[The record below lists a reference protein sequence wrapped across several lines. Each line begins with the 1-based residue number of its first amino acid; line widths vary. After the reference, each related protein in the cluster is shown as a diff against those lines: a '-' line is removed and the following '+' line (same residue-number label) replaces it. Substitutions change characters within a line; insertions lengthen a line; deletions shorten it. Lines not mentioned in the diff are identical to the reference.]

1 MKTLALII
9 EDDPAIRESLADRL
23 ESLGHDC
30 HAVGA
35 QNEAGER
42 VERCSYNYI
51 LLDLELPVRF
61 GRPPSIQIGKNI
73 LQLIRTS
80 ARNKDTPIIVVTA
93 HGHDRPDLAV
103 ELMKAGAVDFVK
115 KPFDNLEQAIRE
127 ALQRRVNGN
136 PSIGT
141 ADSDD
146 VIEMSPLE
154 NGKLVFKQDEI
165 ELEGIDV
172 CTRDSGAIWRMLEL
186 LKQRKDNGQPKAFG
200 GKEIANQLGLSRGQ
214 NAVCDAVSKFRKRVI
229 HLLADAGI
237 EAKDDS
243 VIIRGRAG
251 YQINASLTVE
261 DQSGR
266 IPTTVTKDDGDGPND
281 RQQWIVDELKRGRK
295 LRRCDLEKQ
304 FGIST
309 ATAKRDLREFGVRIE
324 FIGTGKAGH
333 YALSK
338 RMA

>member
-1 MKTLALII
+1 MKPLALII

-30 HAVGA
+30 QAVGA

-42 VERCSYNYI
+42 IERCSYRYI

-73 LQLIRTS
+73 LQSIRAS
-80 ARNKDTPIIVVTA
+80 ARNKDTPVIVVTA

-115 KPFDNLEQAIRE
+115 KPFDNLEQAIHE

-136 PSIGT
+136 SGAWTPSPDPP
-141 ADSDD
+141 A
-146 VIEMSPLE
+146 ELRALE
-154 NGKLVFKQDEI
+154 NGKLVFKRDAF
-165 ELEGIDV
+165 ELEGIEI
-172 CTRDSGAIWRMLEL
+172 CTPDSGAIWRMLML
-186 LKQRKDNGQPKAFG
+186 LRQRKENGQPKAFG
-200 GKEIANQLGLSRGQ
+200 GKDIANHLGLNRGQ

-229 HLLADAGI
+229 QLLADAGI
-237 EAKDDS
+237 EAKEDS

-251 YQINASLTVE
+251 YQINAALTVD

-266 IPTTVTKDDGDGPND
+266 TPTDVAKDDDGPSD
-281 RQQWIVDELKRGRK
+281 RQQWIVEELKKGRK
-295 LRRCDLEKQ
+295 LRRCNLEKQ

-309 ATAKRDLREFGVRIE
+309 ATAKRDFGDLAENVE
-324 FIGTGKAGH
+324 FIGTGKTG
-333 YALSK
+333 YYVISQNLK
-338 RMA
+338 

>member
-1 MKTLALII
+1 MKPLALII

-30 HAVGA
+30 QVVGA

-42 VERCSYNYI
+42 IERCSYGYI

-61 GRPPSIQIGKNI
+61 GRPSSIQIGKNI
-73 LQLIRTS
+73 LHSIRAS
-80 ARNKDTPIIVVTA
+80 ARNKDTPVIVVTA

-115 KPFDNLEQAIRE
+115 KPFDNLEQAIHE
-127 ALQRRVNGN
+127 ALQRRVNGY
-136 PSIGT
+136 PSNWT
-141 ADSDD
+141 PDSAAP
-146 VIEMSPLE
+146 IEIKSLE
-154 NGKLVFKQDEI
+154 NGKLVFKCDAI
-165 ELEGIDV
+165 ELEDIEICSPDN
-172 CTRDSGAIWRMLEL
+172 GAIWRMLLL

-200 GKEIANQLGLSRGQ
+200 GKDIANNLGLNRGQ
-214 NAVCDAVSKFRKRVI
+214 NAVCDAVSKFRKRVVQ
-229 HLLADAGI
+229 LLADAGI
-237 EAKDDS
+237 EAKEDS

-251 YQINASLTVE
+251 YQINTALTVD

-266 IPTTVTKDDGDGPND
+266 APTSVAKDDDGPSD
-281 RQQWIVDELKRGRK
+281 RQQWIVEELKKGRK
-295 LRRCDLEKQ
+295 LRRFNIEKQ

-309 ATAKRDLREFGVRIE
+309 ATAKRDLGDLAESIE

-333 YALSK
+333 YELLEKS
-338 RMA
+338 R